1 MQTEVEA
8 KFLGINPPT
17 VRAKLRAGG
26 AKLIQPERLMRRKN
40 FDYDDK
46 RLQKVGGWVRVRDE
60 ADKVTLSYKQLNDRS
75 LHGTKE
81 VTLTVD
87 EFDKTCTFLTAIG
100 LDSYSYQE
108 TKRESW
114 MLDGVE
120 VELDQWPWIPPFIE
134 LEGKDEAALK
144 AAAQALGLDWSQA
157 LHGSVETAYQ
167 AYYNL
172 TEDEIDGWEAIT
184 FSPIPDWLEQT
195 RK

>member
-1 MQTEVEA
+1 
-8 KFLGINPPT
+8 
-17 VRAKLRAGG
+17 
-26 AKLIQPERLMRRKN
+26 
-40 FDYDDK
+40 
-46 RLQKVGGWVRVRDE
+46 
-60 ADKVTLSYKQLNDRS
+60 
-75 LHGTKE
+75 
-81 VTLTVD
+81 
-87 EFDKTCTFLTAIG
+87 CTFLTAIG

-114 MLDGVE
+114 VLGGVE